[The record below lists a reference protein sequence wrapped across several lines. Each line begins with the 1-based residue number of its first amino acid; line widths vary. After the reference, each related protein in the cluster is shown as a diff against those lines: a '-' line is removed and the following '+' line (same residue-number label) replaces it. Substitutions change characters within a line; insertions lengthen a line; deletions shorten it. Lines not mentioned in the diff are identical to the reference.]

1 LLGCNGFMGYGDQAA
16 GHYGAGLVD
25 DAVAD
30 AGCWCAAGI
39 LLDQGELFWNAVV
52 FLALDLMVY

>member
-1 LLGCNGFMGYGDQAA
+1 MGYGDQAA

-25 DAVAD
+25 DAAAD

-52 FLALDLMVY
+52 FFAAGFNGLLKLYNE